1 MTYIC
6 SSLLQILSLNLSPKT
21 LATMISASTLR
32 SQRLHFLLVFF
43 FLLTPSV
50 TPLNFSFPSFSTA
63 DFATI
68 STEGNATFDAP
79 SIRLT
84 QDAIDADK
92 ERSVGRA
99 TYRQPFL
106 LQENATGKLADF
118 TTSFDFEIK
127 SIKSINSS
135 NECVSVPA
143 DGLAFFIAPNGSVLD
158 YTLGQGSSLGLPFNK
173 TPSDDFFVRNQYAF
187 VAVEFDIF
195 YYNVTPTIVDPP
207 YEHVG
212 IDVNSLNSSKWEPWV
227 GGITEGIRNSA
238 TITYNSSSKNLSV
251 AFTTLVTSDLN
262 DSQVVQKMTYFD
274 YTVDLTRYLP
284 DWVVVGFSASTGVCI
299 AIHKIISWN
308 FTSTSLVDHHEADTA
323 PPPLPVPASTP
334 MANSTYPPKTVNK
347 LVIGLGIGGCAVV
360 VTGLGLVWFILW
372 KRRETGESGDE
383 DTMLHELVDEE
394 FERGACP
401 RKFSYRK
408 LARATNNFG
417 QEEKLG
423 EGGFGGVYKGIIPD
437 LESPVAVKRISRG
450 SKQGS
455 KEYASEVKTISRL
468 RHRNLVQLIGWCH
481 ERKFL
486 LVYEFM
492 PKGSL
497 DSHLFKEQSLLT
509 WEARYKIAQGLAS
522 GLLYLHQEWDQC
534 VLHRDIKSSNV
545 MLDANFNAK
554 LGDFGLARL
563 VDHGQ
568 EPPTTAVAGTMGYM
582 APEYV
587 ITGKASKE
595 SDVYSFGIVAL
606 EICCGRK
613 PIDPKF
619 GSSKVNMVEWVWE
632 LYGEEKVIEAADPK
646 LCGDFDEK
654 QMECLMIVGLWC
666 AHPDNNMRPSIQQ
679 AIQVLNFEVPLPNLP
694 SKMPVATYFAPLRSL
709 SKLSGD
715 ASSSQG
721 GQTEISGYAYNTNSS
736 ELIGYSSATNSHP
749 STSLGSK
756 CDNSMRNYH

>member
-1 MTYIC
+1 MTNIC
-6 SSLLQILSLNLSPKT
+6 SSLLQILSLNLSPKM

-32 SQRLHFLLVFF
+32 SQKLHFLLVFF

-63 DFATI
+63 DFANI
-68 STEGNATFDAP
+68 STEGNATFDP
-79 SIRLT
+79 PFLRLT
-84 QDAIDADK
+84 KSALDEDK
-92 ERSVGRA
+92 HYSVGRA

-106 LQENATGKLADF
+106 LRENATGKLADF
-118 TTSFDFEIK
+118 TTSFDFA
-127 SIKSINSS
+127 ININTSDIFA
-135 NECVSVPA
+135 PA
-143 DGLAFFIAPNGSVLD
+143 DGLAFFIAPNGSVLNP
-158 YTLGQGSSLGLPFNK
+158 TLGQGGSLGLPFNS
-173 TPSDDFFVRNQYAF
+173 TPSDDFVLRNQYAF

-195 YYNVTPTIVDPP
+195 YDNHYTTIVDPP
-207 YEHVG
+207 FEHVG
-212 IDVNSLNSSKWEPWV
+212 IDVNSLNSSNWERWD
-227 GGITEGIRNSA
+227 GGIKEGRRNNA

-251 AFTTLVTSDLN
+251 AFTTLVPSDLN
-262 DSQVVQKMTYFD
+262 DSQFVQAMRYFY
-274 YTVDLTRYLP
+274 YTVDLNQHLP
-284 DWVVVGFSASTGVCI
+284 DWVVVGFSASTGQSI
-299 AIHKIISWN
+299 AIHKIMSWN

-323 PPPLPVPASTP
+323 PPPPAVAVPAS
-334 MANSTYPPKTVNK
+334 NK
-347 LVIGLGIGGCAVV
+347 PIGLVIGLGIGGCAVV

-372 KRRETGESGDE
+372 KRRETGESSDE
-383 DTMLHELVDEE
+383 DTMVHELVDEE

-401 RKFSYRK
+401 RKFSYRE
-408 LARATNNFG
+408 LAQATNNFG

-423 EGGFGGVYKGIIPD
+423 EGGFGGVYKGKLPD

-450 SKQGS
+450 SKQGP

-522 GLLYLHQEWDQC
+522 GLLYLHQEWEQC

-694 SKMPVATYFAPLRSL
+694 SKMPVATYFAPSRSL

-736 ELIGYSSATNSHP
+736 ELTGYSSATNSHP